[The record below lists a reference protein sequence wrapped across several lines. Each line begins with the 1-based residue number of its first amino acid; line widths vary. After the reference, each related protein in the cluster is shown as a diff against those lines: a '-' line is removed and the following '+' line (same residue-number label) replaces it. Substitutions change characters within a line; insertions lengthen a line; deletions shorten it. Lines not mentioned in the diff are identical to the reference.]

1 MASWRFRPIP
11 ETPSTLGLNWS
22 SPMMAQLLVRFVQ
35 DKSGAT
41 AIEYSLIATLIALAI
56 VEQQHAAID

>member
-1 MASWRFRPIP
+1 MAWWRFRPIP

-41 AIEYSLIATLIALAI
+41 AIEYSLIATLIALAS
-56 VEQQHAAID
+56 